1 MSTNKVKD
9 PIIVFIS
16 SKCDGKYREM
26 RKRLSKLINDSPL
39 MNSICYEEEG
49 SRSVKSEEFYV
60 NHVKSCDVCLII
72 IDNEDGI
79 SPSVLKEIDTAKKH
93 NKKCLYFFCTENSSE
108 KTQLQEDLYAKE
120 KFSEIPV
127 FDQIPEKVIE
137 SIVGDIIF
145 YYRNKNSDTVDYKIS
160 DINTDKYSSTI
171 LDISKES
178 KVLCEYLFKVFQ
190 LNLSQNE
197 NKISNIEQEIIKF
210 FQFVFNKHKFLE
222 INLDILEEYFV
233 QKPKRN

>member
-1 MSTNKVKD
+1 MSTNKVKN

-72 IDNEDGI
+72 VDNEDGT

-93 NKKCLYFFCTENSSE
+93 NKKCLYFFCTENSSD
-108 KTQLQEDLYAKE
+108 KTQLQKDPYAKE
-120 KFSEIPV
+120 KYTEIPV
-127 FDQIPEKVIE
+127 FDQIPEIAIE
-137 SIVGDIIF
+137 SITRDIIY
-145 YYRNKNSDTVDYKIS
+145 YYRYRNSDTVDYKIS
-160 DINTDKYSSTI
+160 DITIDKYSSII

-190 LNLSQNE
+190 LNFSQDE
-197 NKISNIEQEIIKF
+197 NKLSDIEKEIIKF
-210 FQFVFNKHKFLE
+210 FQFIFNKNKSKDINFDFL
-222 INLDILEEYFV
+222 D
-233 QKPKRN
+233 